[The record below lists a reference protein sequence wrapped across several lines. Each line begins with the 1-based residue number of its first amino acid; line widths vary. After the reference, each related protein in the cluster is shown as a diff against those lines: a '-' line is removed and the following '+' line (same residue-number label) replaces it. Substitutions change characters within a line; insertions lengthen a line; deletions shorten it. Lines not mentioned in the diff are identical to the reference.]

1 MPGALDGV
9 RVLDLSRVLAGP
21 YATMI
26 LGDLGADVIKIEAP
40 GGSDDTRFWGPP
52 FQNGMSAYY
61 TAVNRNKRSM
71 TVNLKSE
78 EGRETIRRLA
88 ETADVLI
95 HNFKTGTMDQWGLGY
110 EALSLL
116 NPRLIYC
123 SITGFGETGP
133 LAPLAGYDY
142 IIQAMSGWMSINGTV
157 DTGPLKVG
165 VAVTDVFTG
174 LYAAIAIE
182 AALLAREKTGRGQ
195 KIDLALFDCAVSA
208 LVNVAANYLLSGDV
222 PKPLGNEHPNIVPYS
237 TYMASDGPIVIAV
250 GNDRQFQ
257 ALCTLLSDRSIGSD
271 PRFQTNPGR
280 VAHRDELNQ
289 RLNEEIKRRTR
300 AEWQRLL
307 AEKGIPCGPVQTLDE
322 LFRHPQTAA
331 REMTVTVHHPIVGP
345 LKLVA
350 RPLKLSDTPVSY
362 RLPPPLA
369 GEHNGEVEA
378 GWQGNPAA
386 ENGPHDKSQ

>member
-26 LGDLGADVIKIEAP
+26 LGDLGADVIKVEAP

-61 TAVNRNKRSM
+61 TAVNRNKRSI
-71 TVNLKSE
+71 TVNLKSA
-78 EGRETIRRLA
+78 EGQETIRRLA

-95 HNFKTGTMDQWGLGY
+95 HNFKTGTMEQWGLGY
-110 EALSLL
+110 EALSRL

-133 LAPLAGYDY
+133 LAQLAGYDY
-142 IIQAMSGWMSINGTV
+142 IIQAMSGWMSINGTA

-182 AALLAREKTGRGQ
+182 AALWARQKTGRGQ

-222 PKPLGNEHPNIVPYS
+222 PKPLGNEHPNIAPYS
-237 TYMASDGPIVIAV
+237 TYEASDGPIVIAV

-257 ALCTLLSDRSIGSD
+257 ALCSLLSDRSIGSD
-271 PRFQTNPGR
+271 PRFQTNPSR
-280 VAHRDELNQ
+280 VAHRDELNR
-289 RLNEEIKRRTR
+289 RLNEEIKQRSR

-331 REMTVTVHHPIVGP
+331 REMTVTVHHPTVGK

-350 RPLKLSDTPVSY
+350 SPLKLSETPVSY

-369 GEHNGEVEA
+369 GEHNREA
-378 GWQGNPAA
+378 EALWR
-386 ENGPHDKSQ
+386 NGPTPENCDAKSP